1 MRRFALLSAQT
12 FPSHRK
18 RSGYTYDPK
27 ITVEDIKNF
36 EDSYKG
42 SEEERDAV
50 KSIYLEKEGDM
61 DALLENVCIGQ

>member
-1 MRRFALLSAQT
+1 M
-12 FPSHRK
+12 
-18 RSGYTYDPK
+18 
-27 ITVEDIKNF
+27 EDIKNF